1 MKRLLSS
8 LTLLVLLSNQM
19 KADVSP
25 ALQRD
30 WTIYLVQHA
39 HTDIGYTKPQF
50 EIMSEHLRYIDY
62 AIDFCDQTRDYPE
75 ECRFKWT
82 CETTWAVSEYIKI
95 RPKHQ
100 VDRLMDCIRRG
111 QIEVAAMYFNMAETA
126 DDNSLRYFLQPV
138 KDLKDRGIPIQT
150 AMQNDVNGFAWCFP
164 EWLSDLGI
172 KYFSMGINV
181 HKSLLPFDNPTVFRW
196 ESPCGKSIVG
206 FEGLI
211 YITGNWWGVHTG
223 DANRLEENLFP
234 FLRKLEAEGYPFDAI
249 AIQYSGYDTDNSP
262 PSCKSSDF
270 VMKWNENHNNPKL
283 RTALA
288 HEFLKYAVESKPD
301 SIKSYRAAWPDWWT
315 DGFGSAAKETSIARK
330 THADILS
337 VQGFVSMALAK
348 KLEVP
353 SCVYTEIE
361 EVNRDL
367 LFWDEHTF
375 GAAESISDP
384 GVWNSQIQ
392 WDGKSSYAWTA
403 QRTAKMLYETSAG
416 LFQEEIYRDEV
427 PTVTLF
433 NTLAWNRNAFTTIYL
448 DYDIIPWNS
457 KFRIED
463 ENGDCIAVQP
473 LNCRNEGRYYRLYAK
488 NVPALGY
495 KTYRVIVEDSA
506 PQPENVIRT
515 ASNIMENQFYRIV
528 LDPVRGT
535 ISSIYDKMAD
545 REMVDSEAE
554 WGFGAL
560 LYEKLDDR
568 WPLARANAVGLHR
581 SSTREVT
588 ISEVISEALCDKVII
603 RAKADGLTEH
613 GLWAEFKL
621 YHDLPR
627 IEMLYCCR
635 RLDETDPSSIYVAL
649 PFAGDDRTSVVF
661 DVQGGSVDPHV
672 NQLQGSSTAW
682 NTIQN
687 YIAVRPD
694 PGYQIVLGSEEVP
707 LYMIGQLLDG
717 PFKKINEYTKPH
729 IFSWVMNNYW
739 VTNFLACQSGE
750 FTWTY
755 TITSMKSDS
764 DADALRTSIGDRVS
778 LYGRALPRSVK
789 NDKPMHWS
797 AIKVNGDGLVP
808 IAISPA
814 KRKGYVIMQIRE
826 TTGKTQTLKL
836 LDSRGKAKRFKLVN
850 AVGEPMSRSCKSIV
864 LEPYTNSFVMVRA
877 TPLFE

>member
-1 MKRLLSS
+1 MKKFLFS
-8 LTLLVLLSNQM
+8 LTLLTAVLLPSRM
-19 KADVSP
+19 SADDQP
-25 ALQRD
+25 ALERD
-30 WTIYLVQHA
+30 WTVYLVQHA

-62 AIDFCDQTRDYPE
+62 AIDYCDQTKDYPQ

-100 VDRLMDCIRRG
+100 VDRLMDCIKRG

-126 DDNSLRYFLQPV
+126 DDNSLRYFLQPI

-164 EWLSDLGI
+164 EWLSDLGV

-181 HKSLLPFDNPTVFRW
+181 HKSLLPFDDPTIFRW
-196 ESPCGKSIVG
+196 ESPCGKSLVG

-234 FLRKLEAEGYPFDAI
+234 FLAKLEANGYPFNAI

-270 VMKWNENHNNPKL
+270 VKSWNENHNNPKL

-288 HEFLKYAVESKPD
+288 HEFLEYAVESNPE

-330 THADILS
+330 THSDILS
-337 VQGFVSMALAK
+337 VQGFMSMALAK
-348 KLEVP
+348 NLEVP
-353 SCVYTEIE
+353 SFVNSEIE
-361 EVNRDL
+361 SVNKDL

-375 GAAESISDP
+375 GAAESIGDP

-403 QRTAKMLYETSAG
+403 QRSAKMLYETAAG
-416 LFQEEIYRDEV
+416 LFQSEMHRDTV
-427 PTVTLF
+427 PTITLF
-433 NTLAWNRNAFTTIYL
+433 NTLAWERDAFTTLYL

-457 KFRIED
+457 KFSIVDED
-463 ENGDCIAVQP
+463 GTPIAVQP
-473 LNCRNEGRYYRLYAK
+473 LNCRNEGRYYKLYAK

-495 KTYRVIVEDSA
+495 KTYRVVVEDPA
-506 PQPENVIRT
+506 PQAVNITRT
-515 ASNIMENQFYRIV
+515 ATNVMENEYYRIQI
-528 LDPVRGT
+528 DPARGT
-535 ISSIYDKMAD
+535 ISSLYDKKAD
-545 REMVDSEAE
+545 REMVDGGAE

-560 LYEKLDDR
+560 LYETLDDR
-568 WPLARANAVGLHR
+568 WPLSRSNAVGLHR
-581 SSTREVT
+581 STTRDVT
-588 ISEVISEALCDKVII
+588 VSEVISEPLCDKVII
-603 RAKADGLTEH
+603 KAKGDGITEH

-621 YHDLPR
+621 YRDLPR

-635 RLDETDPSSIYVAL
+635 RLDETHPSSLYVAL
-649 PFAGDDRTSVVF
+649 PFAGDDKTSVVF

-687 YIAVRPD
+687 YIAIRPD
-694 PGYQIVLGSEEVP
+694 SDYQIVLGSEEVP
-707 LYMIGQLLDG
+707 LYMIGALLDG
-717 PFKKINEYTKPH
+717 PFKKFNDYKKPH
-729 IFSWVMNNYW
+729 IYSWIMNNYW
-739 VTNFLACQSGE
+739 VTNFLASQSGE

-755 TITSMKSDS
+755 TITSMDSNS
-764 DADALRTSIGDRVS
+764 DADALRTSIGDRTP
-778 LYGRALPRSVK
+778 LYGRGLPKSVK
-789 NDKPMHWS
+789 DDKPMHWS
-797 AIKVNGDGLVP
+797 AMTVNGDGLVT
-808 IAISPA
+808 IAMSPA

-826 TTGKTQTLKL
+826 TTGNPQSLQIL
-836 LDSRGKAKRFKLVN
+836 GPNGKARKFRIVN
-850 AVGEPMSRSCKSIV
+850 AIEEPMSRKCKSKV
-864 LEPYTNSFVMVRA
+864 LEPYTNSFVMVKAR
-877 TPLFE
+877 